1 MDLQCNT
8 DLASAYKAG
17 PQIARVLSEDWC
29 TREVYC
35 AACDSNRLKKSRAN
49 TPSLDFVC
57 PRCEQLYELK
67 SLKKWNPKKIVDAG
81 YESMMR
87 AIRGDRTP
95 NLLVLHY
102 SSNWVV
108 QNLILI
114 PRVFFTE
121 SVIEKRKP
129 LSLSARRAGWVGCNI
144 LLERIPEDG
153 KIALIS
159 SGDCLPKG
167 RVRDEFS
174 RVRKL
179 AEIPPQLRGWT
190 IDVLNA
196 IRRLGKARFSL
207 AELYATESD
216 LQKTHPHNRNVRP
229 KIRQQLQVLR
239 DLGLLRFTAPGI
251 YELATSQQPTTESHC

>member
-1 MDLQCNT
+1 VDLQCNT

-29 TREVYC
+29 TRELYC
-35 AACDSNRLKKSRAN
+35 AACDSNRLKRSRTN
-49 TPSLDFVC
+49 TPSLDFAC

-81 YESMMR
+81 YEAMMR
-87 AIRGDRTP
+87 AIRADRTP
-95 NLLVLHY
+95 NLLILHY
-102 SSNWVV
+102 SSNWLV

-121 SVIEKRKP
+121 SVIEKRKA
-129 LSLSARRAGWVGCNI
+129 LSANARRAGWVGCNI

-153 KIALIS
+153 KITLIS
-159 SGDCLPKG
+159 SGSCLPEKH
-167 RVRDEFS
+167 VRQEFS

-190 IDVLNA
+190 VDVLSA

-207 AELYATESD
+207 QEVYALESQ
-216 LQKTHPHNRNVRP
+216 LQTAHPNNRNVRP

-239 DLGLLRFTAPGI
+239 DLGLLKFTAAGN
-251 YELATSQQPTTESHC
+251 YELRS